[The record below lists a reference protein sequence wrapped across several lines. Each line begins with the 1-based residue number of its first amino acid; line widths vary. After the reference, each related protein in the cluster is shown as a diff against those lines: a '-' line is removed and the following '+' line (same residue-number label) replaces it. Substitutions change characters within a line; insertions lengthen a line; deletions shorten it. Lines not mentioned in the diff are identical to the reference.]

1 MSAPRPLIVGNWKM
15 FGLGANIED
24 ASQLAAALAAE
35 PALARA
41 SICAPATLIER
52 LAQALEGSSVIVGG
66 QDIHPQPRGAF
77 TGDISGEMLADAGA
91 RMVIVGHSERR
102 AAYGETNA
110 LVAAKTRAALRC
122 GLEPVVCVGES
133 RADREA
139 GRTLN
144 VIRKELTESLTTEL
158 AGARFAIAYE
168 PLWAVGTGRTPTVD
182 QIEEAHVALR
192 ETLGHVLGDAA
203 RAIPILYGGSVNP
216 SNASAILA
224 AEDVDGALIGGASL
238 KVDDFLAV
246 IRAAG

>member
-1 MSAPRPLIVGNWKM
+1 MPAPRPLIVGNWKM

-24 ASQLAAALAAE
+24 GRQLAAALEAQ
-35 PALARA
+35 PAKARA
-41 SICAPATLIER
+41 AICAPATLIAR
-52 LAQALEGSSVIVGG
+52 LAAALEGSAVIVGG

-77 TGDISGEMLADAGA
+77 TGDISGEMLVDAGA

-110 LVAAKTRAALRC
+110 IVAAKTRAALRC
-122 GLEPVVCVGES
+122 GLEPIVCVGES
-133 RADREA
+133 LADRDA

-158 AGARFAIAYE
+158 TGAKFAVAYE

-192 ETLGHVLGDAA
+192 ETLGHILGDAA
-203 RAIPILYGGSVNP
+203 RRVPILYGGSVKP
-216 SNASAILA
+216 ANAAAILA

-238 KVDDFLAV
+238 KVEDFLAV